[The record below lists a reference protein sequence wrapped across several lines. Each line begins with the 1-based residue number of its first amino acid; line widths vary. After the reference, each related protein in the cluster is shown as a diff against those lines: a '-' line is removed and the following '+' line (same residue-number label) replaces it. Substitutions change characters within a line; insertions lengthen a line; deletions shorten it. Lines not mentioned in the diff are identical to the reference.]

1 MHLHEHCI
9 KDHYTMT
16 HALIVIDV
24 QNDYFTNGALPQWQ
38 VEETTGRI
46 IQTIQ
51 KAEREGWIIIAVQHI
66 SKDENA
72 SLFNPNGHGIDLHAS
87 VATLLQDK
95 TLIIKH
101 QADAFLDTELAQ
113 SLVCKGV
120 TDIHLCGMMTQNC
133 ITHTALSPE
142 ASPFRVHILA
152 ECCTAPTELI
162 HKIAIRALNGRC
174 HVA

>member
-1 MHLHEHCI
+1 M
-9 KDHYTMT
+9 K

-24 QNDYFTNGALPQWQ
+24 QNDYFSGGALPQWQ

-46 IQTIQ
+46 IQAIQ
-51 KAEREGWIIIAVQHI
+51 KADREGWHIIAVQHI
-66 SKDENA
+66 SKDEKA
-72 SLFNPNGHGIDLHAS
+72 ALFNPKGHGIDLHAS
-87 VATLLQDK
+87 VAALLQNK
-95 TLIIKH
+95 TRLIKH
-101 QADAFLDTELAQ
+101 QADAFLDTTLAQ
-113 SLVCKGV
+113 TLAREDI

-142 ASPFRVHILA
+142 ASPYRVHILG

-174 HVA
+174 HVI